1 MASKVTPTRGALM
14 RMIRTASLA
23 QKGHDLLER
32 KRQILMMELVKHI
45 DDAKNLQREM
55 ASVFADAYKALERAN
70 ISMGIDVVEDI
81 AMAVPEEEDF
91 IIRLKSI
98 MGVEIPEID
107 PIAASLKP
115 SYSFYGTS
123 GSLDIAYSAFRRVL
137 ELISRLAAVETSVYR
152 LAVQIKKTHKRVNA
166 LEKVAIPFYKSSI
179 AYIENVLEEGE
190 REDIV
195 RMKKAKENL
204 EKKK

>member
-1 MASKVTPTRGALM
+1 MASKVAPTRGVLM
-14 RMIRTASLA
+14 RMVRAAVLA
-23 QKGHDLLER
+23 EKGHDLLER

-45 DDAKNLQREM
+45 DDAKELQKEM
-55 ASVFADAYKALERAN
+55 ASVFSDAYKALEKAN

-81 AMAVPEEEDF
+81 AMAVPEEKDF

-107 PIAASLKP
+107 PINAGLKP
-115 SYSFYGTS
+115 SYSFYGTT

-204 EKKK
+204 GEKR

>member
-14 RMIRTASLA
+14 RMVRAAALA
-23 QKGHDLLER
+23 EKGHDLLER

-45 DDAKNLQREM
+45 DDAKELQKEM
-55 ASVFADAYKALERAN
+55 ASVFSDAYKALEKAN

-81 AMAVPEEEDF
+81 AMAVPEEKDF

-107 PIAASLKP
+107 PINAGLKP
-115 SYSFYGTS
+115 SYSFYGTT

-204 EKKK
+204 GEKR

>member
-1 MASKVTPTRGALM
+1 MASKVAPTRGVLM
-14 RMIRTASLA
+14 RMVRAAALA
-23 QKGHDLLER
+23 EKGHDLLER
-32 KRQILMMELVKHI
+32 KRQILMMALVKHI
-45 DDAKNLQREM
+45 DDAKELQKEM
-55 ASVFADAYKALERAN
+55 ASVFSDAYKALEKAN

-81 AMAVPEEEDF
+81 AMAVPEEKDF

-107 PIAASLKP
+107 PINAGLKP
-115 SYSFYGTS
+115 SYSFYGTT

-204 EKKK
+204 GEKR